1 MPEITVHRLASTD
14 TKQHGYLQGSRTLVC
29 CPEDILHIH
38 LSFTF
43 DLVTSFCL
51 MQLPEGSAFFFIHG
65 CFIMSSR
72 QSLLLESLTSSCIH
86 NHTYKSVVQPTP
98 INLANLLYNHYF

>member
-1 MPEITVHRLASTD
+1 
-14 TKQHGYLQGSRTLVC
+14 
-29 CPEDILHIH
+29 
-38 LSFTF
+38 
-43 DLVTSFCL
+43 
-51 MQLPEGSAFFFIHG
+51 
-65 CFIMSSR
+65 MSSR